1 MINTVDTPKLIYL
14 VVILEIEPKMINID
28 GIDMILDETG
38 EKYQWEN

>member
-1 MINTVDTPKLIYL
+1 MVNKIDIPELIYP

-28 GIDMILDETG
+28 GSDTILDKKE